1 MISIADEAAAS
12 FERKQNL
19 ALAKK
24 VLKQF
29 ENKVSK
35 VIKKELIGEKPAAVF
50 IVNTM
55 DQVLGAGPSELE
67 AWHQYEKTVHDPD
80 AFQAAFL
87 NGEFKRKYATRHA
100 LTAFNSHGVSGIAR
114 LKHMPELIL
123 SMHFFKQVHGLIG
136 EALKGA
142 DIHPSGYK
150 QTLRLPSN
158 SKILAE
164 LNFGIE
170 STSGIQ
176 VSCDFSR
183 YSEERK
189 LLNKYQSFVED
200 TKSQICCM
208 VSNYLAREFN
218 LFELRC

>member
-35 VIKKELIGEKPAAVF
+35 VIKKELTGEKPAAVF

-67 AWHQYEKTVHDPD
+67 AWHQYERSADNPD
-80 AFQAAFL
+80 TFQAAFL
-87 NGEFKRKYATRHA
+87 NGDFKRKYATCHA
-100 LTAFNSHGVSGIAR
+100 LSAFNSQGMNGIAQ
-114 LKHMPELIL
+114 LQQMPQLIL
-123 SMHFFKQVHGLIG
+123 SMNFFKQIHALIA
-136 EALKGA
+136 EALKRA
-142 DIHPSGYK
+142 NINSSSCK
-150 QTLRLPSN
+150 QTLRFPANTKKLTD
-158 SKILAE
+158 

-176 VSCDFSR
+176 LGCDFSR
-183 YSEERK
+183 YSEEKK
-189 LLNKYQSFVED
+189 LLNRYESFVED
-200 TKSQICCM
+200 TESQICSM
-208 VSNYLAREFN
+208 LSN
-218 LFELRC
+218 

>member
-35 VIKKELIGEKPAAVF
+35 VIKKEFAGEKPAPVF
-50 IVNTM
+50 IINTM

-67 AWHQYEKTVHDPD
+67 AWRQYERSADDPNT
-80 AFQAAFL
+80 FQAAFL
-87 NGEFKRKYATRHA
+87 NNEFKRKYATRHA
-100 LTAFNSHGVSGIAR
+100 LTAFNRQGMNGIAQ
-114 LKHMPELIL
+114 LQQMPQLIL
-123 SMHFFKQVHGLIG
+123 SMHFFKQIHSLIG
-136 EALKGA
+136 EALNGA
-142 DIHPSGYK
+142 NIHSSSYK

-158 SKILAE
+158 CKNLAA
-164 LNFGIE
+164 LSIGIE
-170 STSGIQ
+170 STSSIR
-176 VSCDFSR
+176 VSCDLSR
-183 YSEERK
+183 YSEEKK

-200 TKSQICCM
+200 TESQICCM